1 MSPVERPVPPAGE
14 EIHIPGGS
22 LQPLL
27 LTLGITLALVG
38 ITLGWVFWVS
48 GVILS
53 VAVLAVWIRD
63 ARHEYE
69 HLPADHHPVS
79 HDTAP
84 IDPPGPTRVTS
95 EG

>member
-1 MSPVERPVPPAGE
+1 MPLDRPVPSVGE
-14 EIHIPGGS
+14 EIHLPGGT

-38 ITLGWVFWVS
+38 ITLGTVLWVS
-48 GVILS
+48 GVVLS
-53 VAVLAVWIRD
+53 VAVLAVWVRD
-63 ARHEYE
+63 ARHEFE

-95 EG
+95 ER

>member
-1 MSPVERPVPPAGE
+1 MPLDRPVPSVGE
-14 EIHIPGGS
+14 EIHLPGGT

-38 ITLGWVFWVS
+38 ITLGTVLWVS

-53 VAVLAVWIRD
+53 VAVLAVWVRD
-63 ARHEYE
+63 ARHEFE

-95 EG
+95 ER

>member
-1 MSPVERPVPPAGE
+1 MPLDRPVPSVGE
-14 EIHIPGGS
+14 EIHLPGGT

-38 ITLGWVFWVS
+38 ITLGTVLWVS

-53 VAVLAVWIRD
+53 VAVLAVWVRD
-63 ARHEYE
+63 ARHEFE

>member
-1 MSPVERPVPPAGE
+1 MPLDRPIPPAGE
-14 EIHIPGGS
+14 QIHLPGGT

>member
-1 MSPVERPVPPAGE
+1 MPLDRPIPPAGE
-14 EIHIPGGS
+14 EIHLPGGT

-48 GVILS
+48 GVILC
-53 VAVLAVWIRD
+53 VAILAVWVRD
-63 ARHEYE
+63 ARHEFE